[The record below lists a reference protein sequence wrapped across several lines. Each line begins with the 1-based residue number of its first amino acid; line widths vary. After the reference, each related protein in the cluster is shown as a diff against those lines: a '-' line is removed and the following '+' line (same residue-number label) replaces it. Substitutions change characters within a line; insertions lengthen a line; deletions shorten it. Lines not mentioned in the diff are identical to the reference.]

1 MSSAELLESFAA
13 LEAAFT
19 DTAKRITDDAWQ
31 LSEGDLVDLTRRLH
45 TLTSKAR
52 GLQLTAVRHVEER
65 GVPASSGA
73 TSLTAWLTAGLRLGP
88 AAAKAQAK
96 LSRLLHDKCA
106 ETGAALAA
114 GRISYDQ
121 AAAIARTIDGLP
133 SKATAADA
141 QWAERFLLEHA
152 GVLNAADLARLSKRI
167 DSAIDPDGTLDR
179 EKVATERRAAN
190 IRDNHDGTQTLTWR
204 DTDERI
210 AALKAAMI
218 ALAAPQPGADGTRD
232 ERVPEVRRAD
242 AMRELVRQA
251 MGHGDLPR
259 ARGERPRLSVTIGV
273 DALRT
278 GAGFGRTESGEDISA
293 DAVRRIAC
301 DADLFALIMSRR
313 GAPLRMGRRKRT
325 VTPTQWVA
333 LCARDSGCVF
343 PGCQRPASFCEAHH
357 LVHWVDGGPT
367 DLENLGLLCGRHHD
381 LIHHEGWRVVLGLD
395 RRPWLRPPTW
405 IDPEQLLVRNTYWDT
420 QQAIRDDLDPLG

>member
-232 ERVPEVRRAD
+232 ERVPEVLRAD